1 MAYTPTIWQDGVTPV
16 NAANLN
22 KLENGLAAAVGVPA
36 DVVVTPATAHLIR
49 NRYSA
54 GDTQPSF
61 RLLADGK
68 MEFGPG
74 GSTAPDVSIHRS
86 GAALQVEGSFYVN
99 GPVIWTNA
107 ITDLEREPNARAIEI
122 YGAADT
128 AASRMEIWGDGLI
141 KWGPG
146 VTAPMDTNLYR
157 SAPGELTT

>member
-99 GPVIWTNA
+99 GSVIWTPVFHCVELGSGSSYCQ
-107 ITDLEREPNARAIEI
+107 TVKDG
-122 YGAADT
+122 GASVVSPA
-128 AASRMEIWGDGLI
+128 L
-141 KWGPG
+141 
-146 VTAPMDTNLYR
+146 LR
-157 SAPGELTT
+157 SCSWP